1 MPAPTITSL
10 GPNSGNVGDTIAIHG
25 SNLGSL
31 NVDTCTIHF
40 NGNDTQ
46 PIAETGVRILCA
58 VPIGASTGP
67 VTVTV
72 NGQTSNA
79 LTFTVTG
86 GGGGTP
92 PSITSIVPASGPTGT
107 SPTITGLHFG
117 ASQGIST
124 VTFNGIAASVVSW
137 SDTSIVVTVPG
148 TATTGN
154 VVVTV
159 NGNESNAVVFTVTT
173 PSNGGTQQPLNLFL
187 ILGLDFNTAA
197 IWTLDPTNFDDL
209 AIGGFY
215 AWKVEDV
222 IAGRTPTVG
231 RIIISYRNFG
241 VAKFTLALTGTDDS
255 GNTVNNSTPV
265 TVGTSAASGRIC
277 SKVIGLALTGQN
289 LQVLVSRTPA
299 SGPLSITKVRLE
311 GRVET
316 TVLA

>member
-40 NGNDTQ
+40 NGNDAS

-58 VPIGASTGP
+58 VPVGASTGP

-86 GGGGTP
+86 GGGGGTP
-92 PSITSIVPASGPTGT
+92 PSITSIVPTSGPTGT

-124 VTFNGIAASVVSW
+124 VTFNGVTASVVSW
-137 SDTSIVVTVPG
+137 SDTSIVATVPG

-159 NGNESNAVVFTVTT
+159 NGNASNAVLFTVTT

-197 IWTLDPTNFDDL
+197 IWTLDPTSFDDP

-222 IAGRTPTVG
+222 IAGRTPTVN
-231 RIIISYRNFG
+231 RAIISYRDLG
-241 VAKFTLALTGTDDS
+241 VAKFTLTITGTDDS
-255 GNTVNNSTPV
+255 GAVVSTSVPV
-265 TVGTSAASGRIC
+265 SVGTVAASKRIATI
-277 SKVIGLALTGQN
+277 VVGITRTGQN
-289 LQVLVSRTPA
+289 LQPSISRVPG
-299 SGPLSITKVRLE
+299 SGPLSITKLRLE
-311 GRVET
+311 GEVET
-316 TVLA
+316 TTY